1 MNLVLC
7 APIVL
12 PNVIANTMVPIVEGT
27 QKECFLLYSEL
38 LVDLTVGKVE
48 QMIIVVFMI

>member
-7 APIVL
+7 SPIVL

-27 QKECFLLYSEL
+27 QTECFLLYSEL
-38 LVDLTVGKVE
+38 LVGLTKSKVE
-48 QMIIVVFMI
+48 KKIIVVFEI